1 MNEYD
6 IYQEKKRLFLKTFIE
21 LTNKISFINN
31 KIMKSISTV
40 KNLRINS
47 GTKITITFFMFCFFL
62 SHVLLQK
69 KKCAKIEYNEGL
81 LKKRVQSRFQM
92 IENSKIIL

>member
-69 KKCAKIEYNEGL
+69 IKIC
-81 LKKRVQSRFQM
+81 KDRIQ
-92 IENSKIIL
+92 

>member
-1 MNEYD
+1 MTY
-6 IYQEKKRLFLKTFIE
+6 IKKKKRLFLKTFIE
-21 LTNKISFINN
+21 LMNKISFINN
-31 KIMKSISTV
+31 KIMKNISTV
-40 KNLRINS
+40 KNWRINS
-47 GTKITITFFMFCFFL
+47 GTKITITFFMFFFFFL

-69 KKCAKIEYNEGL
+69 QKCAKIEYNEGL